1 MAESAVTAENV
12 KKFTSKQI
20 RRVSKMGF
28 DWNMVLI
35 LIFLLGFGLI
45 MVYSASSY
53 VAVRD
58 FGNPTHFFSKQAIAD
73 LIGIVG
79 AVVVMFVPY
88 KLYNKV
94 WMFPWIFYA
103 VALLLPLLTIPFGIS
118 SHNASRWIAIPGT
131 GFNLQPAEV
140 SKLLMIL
147 FMASWLNGH
156 KNNLG
161 TWKMFGIT
169 LALPLPVCGLIYLVT
184 DNLSSAIIIYAIS
197 FVMFFMVSRDYL
209 KFLAVIAA
217 VGVVA
222 IILILYVQ
230 NTDISGEGFRLAR
243 IYSWL
248 HPENSADTTAH
259 QTIQSL
265 YAIGNG
271 GVWGR
276 GLGQSIQK
284 MSNLPEPHNDMIFSV
299 ICEELGIVGAI
310 TVIILFI
317 LLISRM
323 YFIARE
329 TQDTYAYLLVVG
341 VMAHITVQVVMNIAV
356 ATNSMPNTGVSL
368 PFISYGG
375 SSVCFLLAEMGLVF
389 AVNRSNRAE
398 VRK

>member
-1 MAESAVTAENV
+1 MASSTVTADNV
-12 KKFTSKQI
+12 KKFTKSQLK
-20 RRVSKMGF
+20 RVSKMGF
-28 DWNMVLI
+28 DWNLVLI

-58 FGNPTHFFSKQAIAD
+58 FDNPTHYLTRQAVAD

-79 AVVVMFVPY
+79 LVAVMFIPY
-88 KLYNKV
+88 KLYNRLQL
-94 WMFPWIFYA
+94 FTWIAYLT
-103 VALLLPLLTIPFGIS
+103 ALLLPLLVIPFGIK

-147 FMASWLNGH
+147 FMAAWLYGH
-156 KNNLG
+156 RTTLS
-161 TWKMFGIT
+161 TWKIFLIT
-169 LALPLPVCGLIYLVT
+169 IALPLPVCGLIYIVT
-184 DNLSSAIIIYAIS
+184 DNLSSALIIFAIC
-197 FVMFFMVSRDYL
+197 FVMTFMASRDYL
-209 KFLAVIAA
+209 KFLVI
-217 VGVVA
+217 VGIIGIIA
-222 IILILYVQ
+222 IIVIVYVQ
-230 NTDISGEGFRLAR
+230 NADMSGEGFRLTR

-259 QTIQSL
+259 QAIQSL

-323 YFIARE
+323 YFIARD